1 MRKWIVYLEEVYF
14 NLVVSRPN
22 TEHGESGHNG
32 LQPSPSQHSYNLQ
45 KEARDRDRCQVATS
59 NRVRVK
65 NVLHGF
71 NSGRSM

>member
-14 NLVVSRPN
+14 KQFVSRPN

-59 NRVRVK
+59 NRERVK